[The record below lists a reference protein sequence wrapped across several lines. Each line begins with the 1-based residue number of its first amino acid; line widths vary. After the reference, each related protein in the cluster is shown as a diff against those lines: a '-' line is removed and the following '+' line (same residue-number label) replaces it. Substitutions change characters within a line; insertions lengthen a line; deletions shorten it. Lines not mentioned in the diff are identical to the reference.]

1 MLNSNFVDE
10 ISRFEDEIET
20 VACRRTDVRQL
31 LLSKFRYVN
40 ILLDIFLVITSI
52 AAESKPQRQDELAV
66 RTRADIDFVNLIV
79 YSWRFI

>member
-10 ISRFEDEIET
+10 IRRFEDEIET

-79 YSWRFI
+79 YSG